1 MEDNPRDSL
10 TKISVQMPAG
20 LHQRVSD
27 WRHDN
32 RMPTLSDAV
41 RELLQRAL
49 DAEAQKKGKR
59 K

>member
-1 MEDNPRDSL
+1 MEDKRKEAL
-10 TKISVQMPAG
+10 TKISVQIPAG

-32 RMPTLSDAV
+32 RVSTLSDAV

>member
-1 MEDNPRDSL
+1 MEDKRKEAL
-10 TKISVQMPAG
+10 TKISVQIPAG

-32 RMPTLSDAV
+32 RMSTLSDAV

-49 DAEAQKKGKR
+49 DVEAKGKR

>member
-1 MEDNPRDSL
+1 MDKHRGPL
-10 TKISVQMPAG
+10 TKISVQIPAE

-32 RMPTLSDAV
+32 RVSALSDAV
-41 RELLQRAL
+41 RELLRRAL
-49 DAEAQKKGKR
+49 DAETKGKR

>member
-32 RMPTLSDAV
+32 RMSTLSDAV

-49 DAEAQKKGKR
+49 DVEAKGKR